1 MRRILSILV
10 SFFQLADTL
19 YLYVSIT
26 VIIAESVWYSD
37 VYHR

>member
-10 SFFQLADTL
+10 SLFQLADTL
-19 YLYVSIT
+19 YLYVSII